1 MSDLEFIKAFS
12 KITISSTCKELNVN
26 SGNLYNKKAGKKNEM
41 KVALALI
48 KKFYSILDEYNKDNE
63 DINYE

>member
-41 KVALALI
+41 RVALTLI

>member
-12 KITISSTCKELNVN
+12 KITISSTYKELNVN

-48 KKFYSILDEYNKDNE
+48 KKFYTILDEYNKDNE

>member
-1 MSDLEFIKAFS
+1 MNDLEFIKAFS

-48 KKFYSILDEYNKDNE
+48 KKFYNILDDYNKDNE